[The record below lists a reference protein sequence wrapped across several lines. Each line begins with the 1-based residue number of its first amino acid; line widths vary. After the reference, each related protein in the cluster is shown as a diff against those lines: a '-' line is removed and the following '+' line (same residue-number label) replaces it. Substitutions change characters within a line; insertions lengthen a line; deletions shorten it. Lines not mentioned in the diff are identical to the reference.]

1 MSKKRL
7 KKLIIAAL
15 AFVLVCA
22 FAATGACAA
31 TISYGAG
38 TVSATVLNIRSG
50 PSIMNEVV
58 GTVSKDGIIVL
69 IDKPEGDWYHVMYN
83 GVEGYVASDYV
94 KNILKAENFSATAE
108 ITCDW
113 ARMRTRPDLTAEIIG
128 SYGKGTD
135 MEVIGINNGWY
146 KVKYLG
152 RTGYIRSDLMQIT
165 GGVATESGTTLG
177 SGSSGSSSSGGGYY
191 STGGTELGRQI
202 ADFALQYV
210 GYPYIYGEESPS
222 TGFDCSGLVWYV
234 YTHFGYSMC
243 RTATTQYNNN
253 GRVVEKSELQAGD
266 LVFFKEYTGGNSIG
280 HVGIYI
286 GGGKF
291 VHASTSTVGVII
303 SDLNSDNYTRRWYGA
318 KRIIG

>member
-1 MSKKRL
+1 MSKIRL
-7 KKLIIAAL
+7 KKLMITVL
-15 AFVLVCA
+15 AFALICA

-50 PSIMNEVV
+50 PSIMDDVV
-58 GTVSKDGIIVL
+58 GTVSDKGIVVL
-69 IDKPEGDWYHVMYN
+69 IDAPEGDWYHVNYN
-83 GVEGYVASDYV
+83 GVEGYVSADYITNV
-94 KNILKAENFSATAE
+94 LKAENFGATAE
-108 ITCDW
+108 IVCDW
-113 ARMRTRPDLTAEIIG
+113 ARMRERPDLTATVIG
-128 SYGKGTD
+128 AYGKGTD

-165 GGVATESGTTLG
+165 GGFDTETETAL
-177 SGSSGSSSSGGGYY
+177 GSSGGSGNGYY
-191 STGGTELGRQI
+191 STGGSAEGRKI

-210 GYPYIYGEESPS
+210 GWPYIYGEESPS

-234 YTHFGYSMC
+234 YTHFGYTMC

-253 GRVVEKSELQAGD
+253 GRVVQKSELQPGD
-266 LVFFKEYTGGNSIG
+266 LVFFKEYYGGSGIG

-286 GGGKF
+286 GDGKF
-291 VHASTSTVGVII
+291 VHASTSTTGVII

>member
-1 MSKKRL
+1 MKKIKL
-7 KKLIIAAL
+7 KKLMISVL
-15 AFVLVCA
+15 AFALICA

-50 PSIMNEVV
+50 PSIMDDVI
-58 GTVSKDGIIVL
+58 GTVSDKDIVVL
-69 IDKPEGDWYHVMYN
+69 IDAPEGDWYHVMFN
-83 GVEGYVASDYV
+83 GTEGYVSADYITNV
-94 KNILKAENFSATAE
+94 LKAENFSASAE

-113 ARMRTRPDLTAEIIG
+113 ARMRERPDLTASVIG

-152 RTGYIRSDLMQIT
+152 RTGYVRSDLMQIT
-165 GGVATESGTTLG
+165 GGYATESSAAL
-177 SGSSGSSSSGGGYY
+177 GSSSSGSSGNGYY
-191 STGGTELGRQI
+191 SSGGSAEGRKI
-202 ADFALQYV
+202 ADFALQFV

-222 TGFDCSGLVWYV
+222 TGFDSYGLVWYV

-253 GRVVEKSELQAGD
+253 GRVVDKSELEPGD
-266 LVFFKEYTGGNSIG
+266 LVFFKEYYGGNSIG

-286 GGGKF
+286 GNGKF

-303 SDLNSDNYTRRWYGA
+303 SELGSDNYTRRWYGA

>member
-1 MSKKRL
+1 MSKNRL
-7 KKLIIAAL
+7 KKLIITVL
-15 AFVLVCA
+15 AFSLVCA
-22 FAATGACAA
+22 FAVTGAGAA

-50 PSIMNEVV
+50 PSIMDDVV
-58 GTVSKDGIIVL
+58 GTVSKDDIVVL
-69 IDKPEGDWYHVMYN
+69 IDQPEGDWYHVMYN
-83 GVEGYVASDYV
+83 GVEGYVSSDYV
-94 KNILKAENFSATAE
+94 TNVLKAENFSSTSE
-108 ITCDW
+108 VTCDW
-113 ARMRTRPDLTAEIIG
+113 ARMRTRPDLTAEING
-128 SYGKGTD
+128 AYGKGTG

-165 GGVATESGTTLG
+165 GSFDQETGKTQG
-177 SGSSGSSSSGGGYY
+177 SGYY
-191 STGGTELGRQI
+191 STGGTALGRQI
-202 ADFALQYV
+202 ADFALQFV

-234 YTHFGYSMC
+234 YTHFGYNMC

-253 GRVVEKSELQAGD
+253 GRVVEKSELQPGD
-266 LVFFKEYTGGNSIG
+266 LVFFKEYYGGNSIG

-286 GGGKF
+286 GDGKF

-303 SDLNSDNYTRRWYGA
+303 SELGSDNYTRRWYGA